1 MAVSITSQTAPY
13 VDKLIVD
20 TDANQTAETNVLSG
34 GATTFIFDV
43 DNSDNTYSVYAKFFN
58 NANPTIGGNSS
69 ATAPDIIL
77 LCPKQ
82 TRQTVT
88 VGDGIYFGTSL
99 SFACTTGADTANQT
113 PPANSVTIR
122 LMAE

>member
-1 MAVSITSQTAPY
+1 MAVSVTTQTAPY

-20 TDANQTAETNVLSG
+20 TTSNETAETNVLGG
-34 GATTFIFDV
+34 GATTYIFDI
-43 DNSDNTYSVYAKFFN
+43 DNSNNTSAVYAKFFN

-69 ATAPDIIL
+69 PTEPDIIL

-88 VGDGIYFGTSL
+88 IGDGIYFGTSL
-99 SFACTTGADTANQT
+99 SFATTLGADTANQS
-113 PPANSVTIR
+113 PALNPVTIR